1 MRRVANF
8 LRTVLWG
15 HGQTHGPKPALPGQ
29 TVSDVL
35 RAHLAERSN
44 APAVWVAPHEYRCFG
59 DVFEIVGQIAQA
71 LRSQVQT
78 AHPRIALV
86 TPRGSA
92 GLFGLLG
99 AIEVGTCCPLDANLR
114 GPEFANAL
122 AALTPD
128 VLLVPESDAA
138 ALAAAR
144 AAGIASVGFRLD
156 ASQSDCTVR
165 TWPGREASEARRR
178 RVPLLLGGVEAP
190 AILMRTSGTTADPK
204 LVGLSH
210 ANVLAATVA
219 MASVFQLAPDDI
231 CLTPMPMHHVHG
243 LIAGALSALAAGSS
257 IHCCESFSPQA
268 FDAALRGFSPTWM
281 TAAPALHLA
290 MCDYYENQGARPAV
304 TTLRRFRSSSAPLA
318 PPAVRTLEDLFGAP
332 LLETYGLTET
342 ASTICSNLLPP
353 GQRKLGSVGIPI
365 NAELFILDDAEQQ
378 APTGVD
384 GEILLRGAG
393 VIREYLGV
401 QPDGAFWEGWLRTG
415 DIGHVDDDGYLYVVG
430 RKKEV
435 IKRGG
440 HSVFPLEIDNVLT
453 THPAVAEAIT
463 FSIAH
468 DTLGE
473 DVMAAVVGKPDASI
487 DPGGLREHLS
497 ASLSSYKIPTRVL
510 VVDRIPRNAIGKAL
524 RREMPKQLASQLAP
538 ESRSPSK
545 PMEQVLL
552 AIWRKVLRRD
562 DVGVTDNVFQFGA
575 DPLRA
580 EMASGLID
588 AASSVRMS
596 TKALY
601 CMPTVREQAAYCVAQ
616 REQPCASTAL
626 LAVRPR

>member
-1 MRRVANF
+1 MKSVVNLLRSIASRQRRKSDPRPA
-8 LRTVLWG
+8 WPS
-15 HGQTHGPKPALPGQ
+15 QTI
-29 TVSDVL
+29 SDVL
-35 RAHLAERSN
+35 RAQLAKRSN
-44 APAVWVAPHEYRCFG
+44 APAVWVAPQKYRSFSEA
-59 DVFEIVGQIAQA
+59 FEVVGQIAQA
-71 LRSQVQT
+71 LRSQVET
-78 AHPRIALV
+78 AHPRIAFA

-92 GLFGLLG
+92 GLFGFLG
-99 AIEVGTCCPLDANLR
+99 AIEVGTCCPLDAKLT
-114 GPEFANAL
+114 GHEFASAL

-128 VLLVPESDAA
+128 VLLASESDAA

-144 AAGIASVGFRLD
+144 AAGIPSVGFRLD
-156 ASQSDCTVR
+156 ASHSDCPVS
-165 TWPGREASEARRR
+165 TWPGREASERPTP

-210 ANVLAATVA
+210 ANVIAATVT
-219 MASVFQLAPDDI
+219 MVSVFHLVPDDI
-231 CLTPMPMHHVHG
+231 CMTPMPLHHVHG

-257 IHCCESFSPQA
+257 IHCCESFSPQV
-268 FDAALRGFSPTWM
+268 FDAALRGFSPTWL

-290 MCDYYENQGARPAV
+290 MCDYYENKGARPGI
-304 TTLRRFRSSSAPLA
+304 TTLRRVRSSSAPLA
-318 PPAVRTLEDLFGAP
+318 PSSVRALQDLFGAP

-353 GQRKLGSVGIPI
+353 GQRKLGSVGVPV
-365 NAELFILDDAEQQ
+365 NAELLILDDAERQ
-378 APTGVD
+378 APPGVD

-393 VIREYLGV
+393 VIREYLGA

-415 DIGHVDDDGYLYVVG
+415 DIGHLDDDGYLYVVG

-440 HSVFPLEIDNVLT
+440 HSVFPLEIDNVLS
-453 THPAVAEAIT
+453 THPSVADAIT
-463 FSIAH
+463 FSIPH

-473 DVMAAVVGKPDASI
+473 DVMAAVVRKLDASI
-487 DPGGLREHLS
+487 DHGSLREHLS

-510 VVDRIPRNAIGKAL
+510 IVDRIRRNAIGKAL
-524 RREMPKQLASQLAP
+524 RREMPKQLALRLAP
-538 ESRSPSK
+538 ESRGPST

-552 AIWRKVLRRD
+552 AIWHKVLRRD
-562 DVGVTDNVFQFGA
+562 DIGVTDNLFQFGA

-588 AASSVRMS
+588 KATSVRMS
-596 TKALY
+596 IKVLY
-601 CMPTVREQAAYCVAQ
+601 SKQTVREQAAYCPAQ
-616 REQPCASTAL
+616 REQP
-626 LAVRPR
+626 